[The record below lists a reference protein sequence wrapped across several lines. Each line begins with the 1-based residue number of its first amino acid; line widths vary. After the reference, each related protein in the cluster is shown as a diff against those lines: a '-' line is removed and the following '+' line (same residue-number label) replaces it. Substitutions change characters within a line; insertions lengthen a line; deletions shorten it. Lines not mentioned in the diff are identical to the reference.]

1 MLIDKN
7 STILRFDDLFCLVF
21 FLIVSVDINN
31 NKQ

>member
-7 STILRFDDLFCLVF
+7 FMILCFDDLFCFVF

-31 NKQ
+31 NK